1 MGDLRSCR
9 GDDRTPRFFI
19 NKQETSLD
27 EAQVQQQRE
36 DAQNV
41 EGYHR
46 GLKQEYHME
55 CCQAG
60 RTRKQRNHIM
70 LAVPAFVRL
79 EKKRD
84 TSGLSR
90 WALKPDIIRRAIGAY
105 LQEPRYILDYSTA

>member
-1 MGDLRSCR
+1 MGDLRSSR

-27 EAQVQQQRE
+27 EAQVQQRRE

-60 RTRKQRNHIM
+60 KVGLERKG
-70 LAVPAFVRL
+70 
-79 EKKRD
+79 D
-84 TSGLSR
+84 TSAISH
-90 WALKPDIIRRAIGAY
+90 WALKPDIIRRAVGVY